1 MKILWTEPAI
11 EDLRNLHGYI
21 AKDSKEFASTFVG
34 KIILSVDKLT
44 DFPRLGR
51 MVPEADQEAIRE
63 LLYHNYRIISEADPD
78 KRLFYMLVVDL
89 VREALTKALDLMG
102 IEVPRRM

>member
-21 AKDSKEFASTFVG
+21 AKDSDVYASSFVQR
-34 KIILSVDKLT
+34 IILAVDRLS

-51 MVPEADQEAIRE
+51 MVPEAEQETIRE
-63 LLYHNYRIISEADPD
+63 LLYHNYRIIYRIKS
-78 KRLFYMLVVDL
+78 DL
-89 VREALTKALDLMG
+89 VEILTVIHGRRDLG
-102 IEVPRRM
+102 SFKPAPWEVD

>member
-21 AKDSKEFASTFVG
+21 AKDSDVYASSFVQR
-34 KIILSVDKLT
+34 IILAVDRLS

-51 MVPEADQEAIRE
+51 IVPEAEQETIRE
-63 LLYHNYRIISEADPD
+63 LLYQNYRIIYRIKSDFIEILTVIHGRRDLGSF
-78 KRLFYMLVVDL
+78 KRAPWDVD
-89 VREALTKALDLMG
+89 
-102 IEVPRRM
+102 